1 MREMMNVALLTYIV
15 LVAVLV
21 WGLHRWEK
29 SLRIPGFGP

>member
-1 MREMMNVALLTYIV
+1 MMNVALLTYIV